1 MAKAQRAT
9 YFKITLE
16 DKPGALLAL
25 AKGLKSKKVGL
36 AGLKALPSQPGQS
49 EVYLIVKNP
58 DKLRGALK
66 SLGVIAE
73 EGTSFFVKGADRTG
87 ALVSSLEA
95 IAQAGVNIVATD
107 AIAVG
112 GNYGLFFRVAP
123 GDVDKAAKVLGAK

>member
-16 DKPGALLAL
+16 DKPGALLAI
-25 AKGLKSKKVGL
+25 AKHLKSKKVGL

-66 SLGVIAE
+66 SFGVAAE
-73 EGTSFFVKGADRTG
+73 EGTTLFIKGADRTG

-107 AIAVG
+107 AVAVG
-112 GNYGLFFRVAP
+112 GNYGSFFRVAP
-123 GDVDKAAKVLGAK
+123 GDIDKAAKALGAK